1 MKFTTRKRYADTV
14 DIKSRAFWVKVL
26 GMLVQNY
33 ALVDATPDGAHVWF
47 IGEGGDVFDEMRFA
61 SVEAAEAGLR
71 YNGFWLYGEE
81 PNDHEYLPIPA
92 EPFVR
97 GRLREGGG
105 VYSSGEYWRELPQGL
120 AGLVTVSCGKT
131 DA

>member
-1 MKFTTRKRYADTV
+1 MSRYRNTDIV
-14 DIKSRAFWVKVL
+14 EIKSRAFWVKVL

-33 ALVDATPDGAHVWF
+33 ALVDATVDGAHVWF
-47 IGEGGDVFDEMRFA
+47 IGEGGDIFDEMRFA
-61 SVEAAEAGLR
+61 SVEAAEVGLR

-105 VYSSGEYWRELPQGL
+105 VYSSGKYWRELPQGL

>member
-1 MKFTTRKRYADTV
+1 LRSIAGQTTISRLASRRARSSLQICPASIVSPKPTSSPIKIPLLGESRKFRT
-14 DIKSRAFWVKVL
+14 
-26 GMLVQNY
+26 
-33 ALVDATPDGAHVWF
+33 
-47 IGEGGDVFDEMRFA
+47 
-61 SVEAAEAGLR
+61 GLR

-120 AGLVTVSCGKT
+120 AGLVTVSRRKT
-131 DA
+131 GA

>member
-1 MKFTTRKRYADTV
+1 MSRYRNTDIV
-14 DIKSRAFWVKVL
+14 EIKSRAFWVKVL

-33 ALVDATPDGAHVWF
+33 ALIDATADGAHVWF
-47 IGEGGDVFDEMRFA
+47 IGEGGDIFDEMRFA

-81 PNDHEYLPIPA
+81 PNDHKYLPIPA

-120 AGLVTVSCGKT
+120 AGLVTVPCGKT